1 MLFKKIIRHLPII
14 LQVLNEK
21 HKGAAMAVTMADLE
35 ENIMGTMSKGWLLL
49 KMALPM
55 IFRFWFRRSTT
66 LWIRFLWGGSVR
78 LGDAKGRGDEEAANA
93 FFTASVLLMIVLASL
108 LWVLFALFHD
118 AVFIFFGASEEILPK
133 VMEYAKWIIRFF
145 PIFIAPTFIGSF
157 VRNDGNPRLATFTV
171 SPQIS

>member
-1 MLFKKIIRHLPII
+1 
-14 LQVLNEK
+14 
-21 HKGAAMAVTMADLE
+21 
-35 ENIMGTMSKGWLLL
+35 MGTMSEGWLLL
-49 KMALPM
+49 KLALSM
-55 IFRFWFRRSTT
+55 IFSVLVSSLYNIVDSIFVRR
-66 LWIRFLWGGSVR
+66 IGS

>member
-1 MLFKKIIRHLPII
+1 MCSALVMSVYSFVDTIAVGQSEGTL
-14 LQVLNEK
+14 
-21 HKGAAMAVTMADLE
+21 GAAAMEVITPLY
-35 ENIMGTMSKGWLLL
+35 G
-49 KMALPM
+49 ALVFVA
-55 IFRFWFRRSTT
+55 I
-66 LWIRFLWGGSVR
+66 LVDVGGSVR

-145 PIFIAPTFIGSF
+145 PISIAPTFIGSF